1 MFNVTTWQKNK
12 QNPTS
17 YVAFVVPYR
26 NLSLQNRSL
35 SLPPRGEGCREVAF
49 VTITHDALDLIVH
62 GPLAPPHLDRG
73 PHWTGTNPAS
83 DIWWPSLETCSN
95 VFTSAT
101 LLI

>member
-1 MFNVTTWQKNK
+1 MAEKQAESYQLCCVCGAVQKSK
-12 QNPTS
+12 PTKTFT
-17 YVAFVVPYR
+17 VITAP
-26 NLSLQNRSL
+26 
-35 SLPPRGEGCREVAF
+35 GGGCREVAF

-83 DIWWPSLETCSN
+83 DILWPSLETCSN